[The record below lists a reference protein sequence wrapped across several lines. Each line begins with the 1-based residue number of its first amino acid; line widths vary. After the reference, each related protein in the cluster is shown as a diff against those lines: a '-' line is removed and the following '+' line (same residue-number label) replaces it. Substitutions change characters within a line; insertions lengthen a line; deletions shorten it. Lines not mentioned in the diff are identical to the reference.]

1 MPNRPYRSRSEWQD
15 LLNEFASLDMSA
27 QQFCSE
33 RGLGYASF
41 VRWRKLLSSH
51 TNKPAA
57 SFVDLSSLTAAA
69 SDTRSPWHITL
80 DLGGGV
86 VLQLERR

>member
-15 LLNEFASLDMSA
+15 LLNEFASLDVSA
-27 QQFCSE
+27 QQFCNE

-41 VRWRKLLSSH
+41 IRWRKLLSSR

-57 SFVDLSSLTAAA
+57 SFVDLSSLAAPA
-69 SDTRSPWHITL
+69 SDAGSTWNITL
-80 DLGGGV
+80 DLGDGV